1 MGNLISAV
9 DGLTIKQGERTSF
22 PCIPFAIYIY
32 THPAGMQLSAISAHK
47 DMPHPWVYQNIRN
60 LQGVVRSTTD
70 NTPLNVTLPPFL
82 NDATKDYL
90 VSHGYETSVIM
101 EIMTAS
107 ITSLG
112 V

>member
-1 MGNLISAV
+1 
-9 DGLTIKQGERTSF
+9 
-22 PCIPFAIYIY
+22 
-32 THPAGMQLSAISAHK
+32 MQLSAISAHK

-112 V
+112 VVEFLGNLCPKGLPVKEAEYLWRLISSKESQGRREG